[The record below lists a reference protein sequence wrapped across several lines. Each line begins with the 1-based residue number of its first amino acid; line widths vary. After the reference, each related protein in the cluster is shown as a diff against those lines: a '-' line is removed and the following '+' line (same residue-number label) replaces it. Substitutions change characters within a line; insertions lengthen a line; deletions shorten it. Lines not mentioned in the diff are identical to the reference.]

1 MVSTRKTKNI
11 EKSDWKDE
19 DGKFLRENLPEG
31 FQGWSEMFSAKREFS

>member
-1 MVSTRKTKNI
+1 MVINAKDKKYRKC
-11 EKSDWKDE
+11 DWKDE